1 MMLRE
6 ILSDK
11 TGNLSSKRII
21 GTLVVIAAVV
31 LIVLDRGDPASV
43 QTLVWAG
50 VASLGVGTL
59 ETKVNK

>member
-1 MMLRE
+1 MLRE